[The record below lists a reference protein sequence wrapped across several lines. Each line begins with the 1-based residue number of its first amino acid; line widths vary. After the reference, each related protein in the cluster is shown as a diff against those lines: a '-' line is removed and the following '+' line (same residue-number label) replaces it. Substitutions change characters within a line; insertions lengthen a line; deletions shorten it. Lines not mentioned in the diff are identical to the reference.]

1 MSWLVVWGFCSF
13 IVLIMMSFI
22 ESLGFWFLG
31 NSECTLG
38 DAVCCDFIDYPNY
51 PIAFKCIIPSLK
63 RSFGVFLKPVFL
75 VPLSEVGYP
84 LGLFVTVFVT
94 LLGNSYEDADWYAC

>member
-1 MSWLVVWGFCSF
+1 MSRWGF
-13 IVLIMMSFI
+13 
-22 ESLGFWFLG
+22 GFWAIQNARSSMLW
-31 NSECTLG
+31 
-38 DAVCCDFIDYPNY
+38 CCDFIDYPNY

-94 LLGNSYEDADWYAC
+94 LFGNSYKDADGYAC